1 MQLASIREKMLPSV
15 NDGTGAGEGIRLCSA
30 KMLGGKAQTKKSP
43 KGTFLTSWAR
53 CKMQDSVIP
62 NQ

>member
-43 KGTFLTSWAR
+43 KGTFLS
-53 CKMQDSVIP
+53 S
-62 NQ
+62 